1 MSMDKRRLGLVL
13 TLIAA
18 VLFMATTYMAI
29 FYAPLPGT
37 SVKSAD
43 AILSSVEGSTI
54 KVSGFVTNWTMHPP
68 DALDVPTAFTFSLAD
83 FEDYSRYLA
92 AVESGNL
99 SEQWWTIRP
108 IDVGYSMGGWVP
120 PPHLNFTIHNCSNI
134 SVTARVVAS
143 VIGPNSAVTGYRL
156 TILKNVESGPQGG
169 FSAMTAPIAQK
180 IFYFHMPSAWV
191 SYVAFFVT
199 LVASILFLRS
209 KDMKYDRLA
218 MSSAELGVLFSTIA
232 IATGPIWAKQEWG
245 VYWRWDDTK
254 LVTTFI
260 MWLVYIGYLSLRA
273 AMSEPSARARV
284 GAVYGILGFVTMP
297 MSLLSAR
304 IAPLLRSSHPEVIAS
319 SSGSLSPEAGLT
331 IGVAVIAFT
340 VLFAAMLIK
349 RVEVAEAEEEIEE
362 LKRAIGGEE

>member
-1 MSMDKRRLGLVL
+1 MSMDKRRLGLML

-18 VLFMATTYMAI
+18 VLLMATTYMAI
-29 FYAPLPGT
+29 FFAPLPGT

-43 AILSSVEGSTI
+43 AILSSVEGTTV
-54 KVSGFVTNWTMHPP
+54 KVSGFVTNWTHG
-68 DALDVPTAFTFSLAD
+68 AIRLDVPTVYTFSLAD

-92 AVESGNL
+92 AVQAGNL
-99 SEQWWTIRP
+99 SGQWWTIRP
-108 IDVGYSMGGWVP
+108 IDVRYTMGGWLP
-120 PPHLNFTIHNCSNI
+120 SGLDFTIHNCSNI
-134 SVTARVVAS
+134 SVTARVVAQ
-143 VIGPNSAVTGYRL
+143 VIGPNSAVTGYSL
-156 TILKNVESGPQGG
+156 AILKNVESGPQGG
-169 FSAMTAPIAQK
+169 FSAMTAPVAQK

-191 SYVAFFVT
+191 SYVAFFLT
-199 LVASILFLRS
+199 FVASILFLRS
-209 KDMKYDRLA
+209 KDLKYDRLA

-319 SSGSLSPEAGLT
+319 STGSLSPEAGLT